1 MIPSLGRPER
11 IRLRQFFLI
20 LFLYCFQQESKQAEN
35 TSAKTAIS
43 TEDHVIVANQTVTA
57 AGNSRGN
64 KRKIFLQTATTQ
76 ACAQGNQVPV
86 RVLMDS
92 GSQRTYITDTLKNKL
107 GLVPE
112 KTELLNL
119 NTFGDDKVERRK
131 CDTGRGVFTTQRFD
145 TPV

>member
-1 MIPSLGRPER
+1 MYIKWPGTGT
-11 IRLRQFFLI
+11 FI
-20 LFLYCFQQESKQAEN
+20 LLSPGPRDPYLEQESKQAEN
-35 TSAKTAIS
+35 TSAIS
-43 TEDHVIVANQTVTA
+43 TEDHVIVANQTVAA

-86 RVLMDS
+86 CVLMDS

-119 NTFGDDKVERRK
+119 NTFGNDKVEWQK
-131 CDTGRGVFTTQRFD
+131 CDMVRLQ
-145 TPV
+145 